1 MRART
6 PVSLP
11 FLLLL
16 AGLPRAAPAAVK
28 PGLEG
33 AQELFRQ
40 NHWEAAR
47 IHLRSQWGSLAE
59 KDRPAATFLIG
70 RSYVREAE
78 FYAAAHRLGAEVGL
92 AYLDELAAARANRG
106 LAWIPLFKGLYEVE
120 VGRNTE
126 ADRTLLS
133 ASPTLP
139 PEWKATARLRRALA
153 VHRLGRIQEAATAL
167 KDPSPEG
174 RFCRLLAGGAAE
186 PSAAPPKAGPRER
199 LLTAAPLFRAG
210 RTAEAEALLA
220 GLNLD
225 LPDVEDKSDPRK
237 LLRFHDPLVTAA
249 WERICWERAVASLTP
264 LAAGAPGAEKGLAA
278 FYVGLG
284 QFRLGAP
291 EESVKFLQGANASSL
306 GPELQSSTRLLLAS
320 SAWKVRAPTGPE
332 LLALWE
338 GTQTQPDTVLLWD
351 EIKRGDLAKA
361 EPFLTKLGV
370 RLRDL
375 LPSTSE
381 RPPGALVGRWGL
393 VRLGRGDDPA
403 SLVASLSE
411 HRDKSNKNKLE
422 WNDPLLLMA
431 LSAASYRDHEYPQA
445 LETLFELSKTFP
457 GLRALQWNL
466 QGIYAARQKAG
477 GEARISQ

>member
-1 MRART
+1 MRVRFLA
-6 PVSLP
+6 S
-11 FLLLL
+11 FLLI
-16 AGLPRAAPAAVK
+16 AGVLPRAAPAAVK

-40 NHWEAAR
+40 NHWEEAR
-47 IHLRSQWGSLAE
+47 GHLRSQWGSLPE
-59 KDRPAATFLIG
+59 KDRPTATFLIG

-78 FYAAAHRLGAEVGL
+78 FYRAAHRFGAEVGL
-92 AYLDELAAARANRG
+92 AYLEEIAAARANRG
-106 LAWIPLFKGLYEVE
+106 VAWIPLFKGLYEVE
-120 VGRNTE
+120 AGRNTE
-126 ADRTLLS
+126 ADRTLL
-133 ASPTLP
+133 AAAPTTLP
-139 PEWKATARLRRALA
+139 PEWKAVARLRRALA
-153 VHRLGRIQEAATAL
+153 VHRLGRVQEAATAL
-167 KDPSPEG
+167 KDPAPEG
-174 RFCRLLAGGAAE
+174 RFCRLLVGGAAE
-186 PSAAPPKAGPRER
+186 PPAAPPKAGRRER
-199 LLTAAPLFRAG
+199 LLTAALLFRAG
-210 RTAEAEALLA
+210 RAAEAEALLA

-237 LLRFHDPLVTAA
+237 LLRFHDPLVTSA
-249 WERICWERAVASLTP
+249 WERICWERAVASLMP

-278 FYVGLG
+278 FYVGLSL
-284 QFRLGAP
+284 FRLGVP
-291 EESVKFLQGANASSL
+291 EESPKFLQGATASSL
-306 GPELQSSTRLLLAS
+306 GPELQASARLLLAPL
-320 SAWKVRAPTGPE
+320 AWKARAPTGPE
-332 LLALWE
+332 LAALWE

-361 EPFLTKLGV
+361 EPFLTKLEA

-375 LPSTSE
+375 LSSSSE

-403 SLVASLSE
+403 VLVAALSE

-422 WNDPLLLMA
+422 WNDPLLLIA
-431 LSAASYRDHEYPQA
+431 LSAASYRDREYPQA

>member
-1 MRART
+1 MRA
-6 PVSLP
+6 PLGGLFLAAVLP
-11 FLLLL
+11 
-16 AGLPRAAPAAVK
+16 GAAPAAVK

-40 NHWEAAR
+40 NHWEEAR
-47 IHLRSQWGSLAE
+47 GHLRSQWGSLAE
-59 KDRPAATFLIG
+59 KDRLPATFLIG

-78 FYAAAHRLGAEVGL
+78 FYRAAHRFGAEVGL
-92 AYLDELAAARANRG
+92 AYMEELAAARASRG
-106 LAWIPLFKGLYEVE
+106 VAWIPLFKGLYEVE

-126 ADRTLLS
+126 ADRTLL
-133 ASPTLP
+133 AAPPTLP
-139 PEWKATARLRRALA
+139 PEWKAAARLRRALA
-153 VHRLGRIQEAATAL
+153 VHRLGRVQEAATAL
-167 KDPSPEG
+167 KDPAPEG
-174 RFCRLLAGGAAE
+174 RFCRLLAGGTAE
-186 PSAAPPKAGPRER
+186 PPAAPPKAGRRER
-199 LLTAAPLFRAG
+199 LLTAVLLFRAG

-220 GLNLD
+220 GLSLD

-237 LLRFHDPLVTAA
+237 LLRFHDPLVTSA
-249 WERICWERAVASLTP
+249 WERICWERAVASLMP

-278 FYVGLG
+278 FYVGLSL
-284 QFRLGAP
+284 FRLGVP
-291 EESVKFLQGANASSL
+291 EESGKFLQGANASSL
-306 GPELQSSTRLLLAS
+306 GPELQSSVRLLLAS
-320 SAWKVRAPTGPE
+320 LAWKVRAPTGPE
-332 LLALWE
+332 LAALWE

-361 EPFLTKLGV
+361 EPFLTKLGA

-375 LPSTSE
+375 LPTTAE

-403 SLVASLSE
+403 ALVASLSE

-422 WNDPLLLMA
+422 WNDPLLLVA